1 MGRGREE
8 GQDGKRVIGKVVNG
22 CGEGKRCREVVVA
35 RGGRRNV
42 FFLFSAKGRVFEQ
55 YRA

>member
-42 FFLFSAKGRVFEQ
+42 FFFVFCKGKSF
-55 YRA
+55 